1 MARRLGLVG
10 DELGAPWKCN
20 QEGRGF
26 KAKPDS
32 VVNALAAPAYG
43 AVIEDACR
51 GTDLNGSL
59 AASWTSMTAAGVH
72 RIRSSDLGLF

>member
-1 MARRLGLVG
+1 LGLVG

-26 KAKPDS
+26 KARKSAFDT
-32 VVNALAAPAYG
+32 

-51 GTDLNGSL
+51 GIDLNGSL

-72 RIRSSDLGLF
+72 RIRSADLGIFS